1 MPQFDFTTYSSQI
14 FWFSI
19 CFFVLYYCMSN
30 IILPRVR
37 SIIAE
42 RKTIVN
48 DDLSSA
54 NANEQ
59 AADEIRTKTNDL
71 LLDANLKYKAAIDA
85 AIKDAAAQRDA
96 SLEKFKENADF
107 LIKKSQEEILKVIQN
122 SESKNRAAIEQLVL
136 ATENKIFNS

>member
-19 CFFVLYYCMSN
+19 CFFALYYCMSS

-37 SIIAE
+37 GIIAE

-85 AIKDAAAQRDA
+85 AIKDAVVQRDA
-96 SLEKFKENADF
+96 SLEKFKENADS

-136 ATENKIFNS
+136 VTENKIFNS